1 MIKIEKFE
9 YSPGEHEA
17 EKASN
22 SYLMSVIALMA
33 GLPLPVVNLLATFI
47 FYMSYRRD
55 TYFVRW
61 HCKQA
66 LYSQLSLF
74 FVNSFGVW
82 WTISVIVSGFEAISN
97 GYIAYML
104 IVLFLNLA
112 EFIATVYTAIKTR
125 KGLHVK
131 WWFYGEL
138 TDLTCKP

>member
-1 MIKIEKFE
+1 MIKIEKFD

-22 SYLMSVIALMA
+22 SYLMSVVALIA
-33 GLPLPVVNLLATFI
+33 GLPLPIINLLATFI
-47 FYMSYRRD
+47 FYMSYRKD

-61 HCKQA
+61 HCQQA

-74 FVNSFGVW
+74 FVNTFGVW
-82 WTISVIVSGFEAISN
+82 WTVSMIVSGFESINN
-97 GYIAYML
+97 GYIAYIL
-104 IVLFLNLA
+104 LVLLLNLA
-112 EFIATVYTAIKTR
+112 EFIATIYTAIKTR
-125 KGLHVK
+125 KGLHAK